1 MRWGCVSQSYQRTIE
16 GIGLTLPTAW
26 NKFNDAQVPEKK
38 KMSYLRLTNE
48 CNSLMSQ
55 LTTNSPCVLAMQDLT
70 KRAERA
76 GINVGNNN
84 NNNNLILSEQ
94 EQIKG
99 YLDTNRN

>member
-1 MRWGCVSQSYQRTIE
+1 MT
-16 GIGLTLPTAW
+16 P
-26 NKFNDAQVPEKK
+26 QVPEKK
-38 KMSYLRLTNE
+38 KVSYLRLTNE

-55 LTTNSPCVLAMQDLT
+55 LTTNGPCVLAMQDLT

-76 GINVGNNN
+76 GINVDNND
-84 NNNNLILSEQ
+84 NLILSEQ